1 MTFIYFVLVLSI
13 TIFVHELGHYIFA
26 KRAGIYVYEFAIGMG
41 PRIFSKKRKND
52 ETIYAIR
59 LIPLG
64 GFVQMAGE
72 EVEADENIP
81 KEKRLQSKTWS
92 QRFMAVISGVLFNFI
107 FAVLLLFILGLCYGS
122 PVTKPI
128 IGGLESGYP
137 GAESGLNKGDLI
149 LSIDGKKVI
158 SWDDVLVE
166 LELYKSGEILRFR
179 VEKADGS
186 VKTLDITPK
195 KVVEDKE
202 TVYKI
207 GISPLTKREYG
218 LISAI
223 KYSFVKTGAL
233 FKTMFEVI
241 KSLVTGDLGIKKLSG
256 PVGIYQIVGASA
268 EAGFDSVLYLIAFL
282 SINIG
287 FVNLLPVPAF
297 DGGRLIFLIIEKIKG
312 SPVNSK
318 VENYIHAVGFVFL
331 IGFFI
336 LITWNDISKIF
347 N

>member
-1 MTFIYFVLVLSI
+1 
-13 TIFVHELGHYIFA
+13 
-26 KRAGIYVYEFAIGMG
+26 
-41 PRIFSKKRKND
+41 
-52 ETIYAIR
+52 
-59 LIPLG
+59 
-64 GFVQMAGE
+64 
-72 EVEADENIP
+72 
-81 KEKRLQSKTWS
+81 
-92 QRFMAVISGVLFNFI
+92 
-107 FAVLLLFILGLCYGS
+107 LGLFYGS

-128 IGGLESGYP
+128 IGGIEKNYP
-137 GAESGLNKGDLI
+137 AALSGLEKGDLI
-149 LSIDGKKVI
+149 LSVDGKKVI

-166 LELYKSGEILRFR
+166 LELYKSGDILKFK
-179 VEKADGS
+179 VEKEDGS
-186 VKTLDITPK
+186 IKTIDVTPK
-195 KVVEDKE
+195 KVEKGKE
-202 TVYKI
+202 ISYKV
-207 GISPLTKREYG
+207 GISPLDKREYG
-218 LISAI
+218 LIPAI

-256 PVGIYQIVGASA
+256 PVGIYEIVGASA
-268 EAGFDSVLYLIAFL
+268 KAGFDSVLYLIAFL

-318 VENYIHAVGFVFL
+318 VENYIHAVGFIFL

-336 LITWNDISKIF
+336 LITWNDITKMF